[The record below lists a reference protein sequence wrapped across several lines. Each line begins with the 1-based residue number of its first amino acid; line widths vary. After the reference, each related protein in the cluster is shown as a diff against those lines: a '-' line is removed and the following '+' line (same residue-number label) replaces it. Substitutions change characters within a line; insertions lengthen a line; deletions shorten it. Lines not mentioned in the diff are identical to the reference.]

1 VSLDK
6 ESKTVVLVKGAL
18 KGSNKALSDLMDL
31 YWEDVLF
38 FLKQKNIGDF
48 LKEDVAVITFT
59 KAFENIESF
68 KIGYSFRNWIL
79 TIASN
84 TLIDFLRKKKDGTV
98 SIDEIFTDDAG
109 NNFTMDFKSGALSPE
124 EVLIESQEQAI
135 VVSLINSVPSNYSEI
150 LKMRFIDHLSYK
162 EISQIADIP
171 MNVVKVRLLRGRKML
186 VDLLSNQQI

>member
-1 VSLDK
+1 MGLDK
-6 ESKTVVLVKGAL
+6 DSKTVVLVKGAL

-59 KAFENIESF
+59 KAFENIESY
-68 KIGYSFRNWIL
+68 KIGYSFKNWIL
-79 TIASN
+79 AIASN
-84 TLIDFLRKKKDGTV
+84 TLIDFLRKKKEGTV
-98 SIDEIFTDDAG
+98 SIDEIFTDSAG
-109 NNFTMDFKSGALSPE
+109 NTFTLDFKSGALSPE

-135 VVSLINSVPSNYSEI
+135 VLALINSVPSTYSEI
-150 LKMRFIDHLSYK
+150 LKLRFIDHLSYK
-162 EISQIADIP
+162 EISQNADLP

-186 VDLLSNQQI
+186 VELLEKQQI

>member
-1 VSLDK
+1 VGLDK
-6 ESKTVVLVKGAL
+6 DSKTVVLVKGAL

-59 KAFENIESF
+59 KAFENIESY
-68 KIGYSFRNWIL
+68 KIGYSFKNWIL
-79 TIASN
+79 AIASN
-84 TLIDFLRKKKDGTV
+84 TLIDFLRKKKEGTV
-98 SIDEIFTDDAG
+98 SIDEIFTDSAG
-109 NNFTMDFKSGALSPE
+109 NTFTLDFKSGALSPE

-135 VVSLINSVPSNYSEI
+135 VLALINSVPSTYSEI
-150 LKMRFIDHLSYK
+150 LKLRFIDHLSYK
-162 EISQIADIP
+162 EISQNADLP

-186 VDLLSNQQI
+186 VELLEKQQI